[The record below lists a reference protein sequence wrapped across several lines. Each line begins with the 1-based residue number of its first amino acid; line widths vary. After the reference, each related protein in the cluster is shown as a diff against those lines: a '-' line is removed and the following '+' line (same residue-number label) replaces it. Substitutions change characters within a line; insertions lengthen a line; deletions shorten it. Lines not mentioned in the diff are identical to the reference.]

1 MHERPSNVAR
11 RTLGPGAR
19 GHRDSFCEK
28 QIAKVNHEQLYLQC
42 KSLQVAFGL
51 GMGAILET
59 LFLLLVAVTLAAGF
73 GLIGVYIGARYYY

>member
-1 MHERPSNVAR
+1 M
-11 RTLGPGAR
+11 
-19 GHRDSFCEK
+19 
-28 QIAKVNHEQLYLQC
+28 QC
-42 KSLQVAFGL
+42 KSLQVAYGL